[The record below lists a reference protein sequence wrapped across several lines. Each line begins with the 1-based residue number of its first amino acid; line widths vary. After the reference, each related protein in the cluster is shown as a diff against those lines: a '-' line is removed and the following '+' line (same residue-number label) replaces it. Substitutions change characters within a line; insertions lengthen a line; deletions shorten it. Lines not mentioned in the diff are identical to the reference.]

1 MWFYF
6 SIYRT
11 DSSADDADYT
21 DEKQWNKDSYEAVTD
36 LAVDRM
42 KKQPQHFEK
51 PETSFAQSETYKWF
65 VVAMLWFVCF
75 FNYADRQAIFSV
87 FELLKSEMHLNDVQ
101 LGIVGASFMWVYA
114 GIGPIAGLVGDRINR
129 KTLII
134 SGLVFWSVITIA
146 TALSTRYSHLV
157 FFRALEGF
165 GEAFYFPA
173 SMSLLSD
180 YHSPATRSR
189 AMSIHQSSVY
199 AGTIAGGSVAG
210 VLGQQFGWWSSFYL
224 FGSLGVLLGALL
236 LLMLREPPRKSS
248 LETAEIAPAHR
259 SKTGT
264 ASESQGK
271 RLGTMLSQAFR
282 TIRELF
288 ANPMVRILTA
298 VFVGANFVAM
308 IFLTW
313 MPSFLY
319 RKFNLS
325 LAMAGVSATAYLQI
339 ASVLGVLS
347 GGVLAD
353 KFAKSNRSGR
363 MLTQAIGLTLG
374 VPFIF
379 IAGWTLSVPLVIV
392 ALTGFGYFKGL
403 YDANIWASLHDV
415 VPPERRASA
424 VGFMNSVG
432 WIGGGVA
439 PVAIAAASERFGMG
453 ACISANSV
461 IYLLVAIL
469 LLYGIK
475 KYMLRFTSA
484 EQVKS
489 ALASEPL

>member
-1 MWFYF
+1 MKGGFRF
-6 SIYRT
+6 LTNGI
-11 DSSADDADYT
+11 
-21 DEKQWNKDSYEAVTD
+21 
-36 LAVDRM
+36 RM
-42 KKQPQHFEK
+42 LQRIGVKTETINQK
-51 PETSFAQSETYKWF
+51 PETGRTYKWW
-65 VVAMLWFVCF
+65 VVLMLWFVCF

-87 FELLKSEMHLNDVQ
+87 FELLKSEMHLSDVQ

-134 SGLVFWSVITIA
+134 AGLVFWSLITIA
-146 TALSTRYSHLV
+146 TALSTRYSHLIL
-157 FFRALEGF
+157 FRALEGF

-173 SMSLLSD
+173 SMSMLSD
-180 YHSPATRSR
+180 YHSAGTRSR

-210 VLGQQFGWWSSFYL
+210 VLGQHYGWRSSFYL
-224 FGSLGVLLGALL
+224 FGSLGLLLGVVLVAL
-236 LLMLREPPRKSS
+236 LREPARARSTQSARQEPGLAGGQSEAMVNQNPPARDTVAGSFTS
-248 LETAEIAPAHR
+248 RVARLLEEAF
-259 SKTGT
+259 KTV
-264 ASESQGK
+264 
-271 RLGTMLSQAFR
+271 
-282 TIRELF
+282 RELF

-353 KFAKSNRSGR
+353 RLARTNKGGR
-363 MLTQAIGLTLG
+363 MLTQAIGLTFG

-379 IAGWTLSVPLVIV
+379 LAGWTLSVPVVIL

-424 VGFMNSVG
+424 VGFMNSLG

-439 PVAIAAASERFGMG
+439 PVAIAAASERFGMS

-461 IYLLVAIL
+461 IYFLVAAL
-469 LLYGIK
+469 LFYGIRRHT
-475 KYMLRFTSA
+475 RFSRA
-484 EQVKS
+484 GLGPIQPAV
-489 ALASEPL
+489 ASEPL

>member
-1 MWFYF
+1 MTKE
-6 SIYRT
+6 S
-11 DSSADDADYT
+11 
-21 DEKQWNKDSYEAVTD
+21 QHYEEPKT
-36 LAVDRM
+36 RN
-42 KKQPQHFEK
+42 QK
-51 PETSFAQSETYKWF
+51 PETKNQKPDRYKWF

-87 FELLKSEMHLNDVQ
+87 FELLKSEMHLTDVQ

-114 GIGPIAGLVGDRINR
+114 AIGPIAGLVGDRISR
-129 KTLII
+129 KTLILA
-134 SGLVFWSVITIA
+134 GLVFWSLITTA
-146 TALSTRYSHLV
+146 TALSTQYSHLV
-157 FFRALEGF
+157 LFRALEGF

-173 SMSLLSD
+173 SMSMLSD
-180 YHSPATRSR
+180 YHGPATRSR

-210 VLGQQFGWWSSFYL
+210 VLGQQFGWRSSFYL
-224 FGSLGVLLGALL
+224 FGSLGVLLGILL
-236 LLMLREPPRKSS
+236 LLFLREPARKHSS
-248 LETAEIAPAHR
+248 KAAATAGFGDLRAGAAPALKIR
-259 SKTGT
+259 FVIL
-264 ASESQGK
+264 ASGV
-271 RLGTMLSQAFR
+271 FR

-288 ANPMVRILTA
+288 GNPMVRILTV

-319 RKFNLS
+319 RTFNLS
-325 LAMAGVSATAYLQI
+325 LAMSGVSATAYLQI

-353 KFAKSNRSGR
+353 RLAKQNRGGR

-379 IAGWTLSVPLVIV
+379 LAGWTLSVPLVIV

-453 ACISANSV
+453 TCISANSL
-461 IYLLVAIL
+461 IYLLVAVL
-469 LLYGIK
+469 LFYGIK
-475 KYMLRFTSA
+475 RYMLRNRYEGQTS
-484 EQVKS
+484 S
-489 ALASEPL
+489 ALASESL

>member
-1 MWFYF
+1 
-6 SIYRT
+6 
-11 DSSADDADYT
+11 
-21 DEKQWNKDSYEAVTD
+21 
-36 LAVDRM
+36 
-42 KKQPQHFEK
+42 
-51 PETSFAQSETYKWF
+51 
-65 VVAMLWFVCF
+65 MLWFVCF

-87 FELLKSEMHLNDVQ
+87 FELLKSEMHLTDVQ

-114 GIGPIAGLVGDRINR
+114 AIGPIAGLVGDRINR
-129 KTLII
+129 KALII
-134 SGLVFWSVITIA
+134 SGLVFWSMITIA
-146 TALSTRYSHLV
+146 TAVSTQYSHLV
-157 FFRALEGF
+157 LFRAMEGL

-180 YHSPATRSR
+180 YHGPATRSR

-210 VLGQQFGWWSSFYL
+210 VLGQQFGWRSSFYL
-224 FGSLGVLLGALL
+224 FGSLGVILGGLL
-236 LLMLREPPRKSS
+236 LLLLREPTRKQSSKADVTRDPRDQ
-248 LETAEIAPAHR
+248 AEGIAPANANNR
-259 SKTGT
+259 L
-264 ASESQGK
+264 SEV
-271 RLGTMLSQAFR
+271 FR
-282 TIRELF
+282 TVRDLF

-319 RKFNLS
+319 RKFNMS

-353 KFAKSNRSGR
+353 RFAKSNRGGR

-379 IAGWTLSVPLVIV
+379 LAGWTLSVPLMIL
-392 ALTGFGYFKGL
+392 ALTGFGYFKGF

-475 KYMLRFTSA
+475 RYMLKFTPA